1 MVTNTGGTAGKEVVQ
16 LYAAAPQGVLGRAA
30 KALCD
35 YAKTKTLAPGESQ
48 TLTLTDRFGVE
59 RYPFGTDATLS
70 LLCAERG
77 DASEEPQVE
86 IRSDKPVTVEI
97 FWDEGRQSKTIAV
110 NGT

>member
-1 MVTNTGGTAGKEVVQ
+1 M
-16 LYAAAPQGVLGRAA
+16 AAAAAQAETAVAFFSRWGGEAFDVSRADWYLRETE
-30 KALCD
+30 KALLRQLS
-35 YAKTKTLAPGESQ
+35 AAFEKVV
-48 TLTLTDRFGVE
+48 VE